1 MPRPKGTKHGTQVR
15 VHVSLS
21 PEDFE
26 WFVAEAE
33 RVGVPLGVLASSALL
48 EYRQPKMVR

>member
-1 MPRPKGTKHGTQVR
+1 MPKGTKHGSMIR
-15 VHVSLS
+15 VHVSLD
-21 PEDFE
+21 PEDFK

-33 RVGVPLGVLASSALL
+33 RLRVPLGVLVSSALM